1 MIDGNMFLNLTD
13 RDLKDLFENFVVRKK
28 IRDIQMQQVFIQ
40 EFSSVDNEVLCN

>member
-28 IRDIQMQQVFIQ
+28 IRDIQMQQVFMQ
-40 EFSSVDNEVLCN
+40 EFSSDNEVLCN

>member
-28 IRDIQMQQVFIQ
+28 IRDIQMQHVFMQ
-40 EFSSVDNEVLCN
+40 EFSSDNEVLFN